1 LGSTGGS
8 AEIEAGR
15 LLVLGSAPEEF
26 GTTVEEEVAS
36 SCAKETGAAGTKIA
50 AAIPGNTHL
59 RRREV
64 KEGGIGSETLRD
76 KPEKGQRQ
84 PVAETT
90 QRCGRERFTN
100 DETDFPDFLELPL
113 KYGLVRGNR
122 ERVGGE
128 WETF

>member
-1 LGSTGGS
+1 M
-8 AEIEAGR
+8 EAGR

-36 SCAKETGAAGTKIA
+36 SCAKETGAAGKKIA

-64 KEGGIGSETLRD
+64 KEGGIVSKTLRD

-84 PVAETT
+84 PFTETA
-90 QRCGRERFTN
+90 QVLRERERFTN

-122 ERVGGE
+122 EGVGGE